1 MPSGAKALL
10 DEEVLES
17 PISYPPQEVIAKSQ
31 VFTSLPDS
39 VTSYVDSLWSNIMGA
54 TNDSPWITPVLMVV
68 ALGLSVLINV
78 TRTARK
84 NKSKY

>member
-1 MPSGAKALL
+1 MEIYLKVKKDNA
-10 DEEVLES
+10 
-17 PISYPPQEVIAKSQ
+17 YH
-31 VFTSLPDS
+31 
-39 VTSYVDSLWSNIMGA
+39 VDSLWSNIMGA